1 MAQWAPTI
9 AIDDRRARTP
19 LFVRIADAVSH
30 DVRRGRLRRGAKL
43 PGARSLAKTLG
54 IDRDTVTA
62 AYRELRTQGWV
73 VARPARGVF
82 VTSSLPVPAQRR
94 AAGAPHSRAGV
105 PERPAFAFD
114 DAAGETPRHVAPPSG
129 VLDFAGSSP
138 DLREF
143 PVAEYARALRRQ
155 LRLGGARLLG
165 YGDPRGHPRLREALA
180 ALLSDRRGLAVTSDD
195 LIVVRGSQMGLTL
208 VAQTLVRPGDL
219 VAVESL
225 GYAPAWTAFE
235 NAGARLV
242 SVPVDGEGIDV
253 DAIEAHLRT
262 RSLRAVYVTPHHQYP
277 TTVTLSPARRM
288 RLLDAAKRHRF
299 AVVEDDYDHEMH
311 YEGRPILPLASADR
325 DGVVVYVGTM
335 SKTLAPSVRLGYV
348 VAPRALITRL
358 AERRAQL
365 DRQGDLV
372 TEAAVASLME
382 DGAVRRHLYR
392 MQRLYR
398 QRRDVL
404 TGALERHL
412 PGALSFRVPHGGMA
426 LWAGV
431 AAGVDVEAWAR
442 RAREK
447 GVALRT
453 GRAFT
458 RDGRAIPNLRLH
470 FAALRDAEIRDGV
483 RRMAA
488 AL

>member
-19 LFVRIADAVSH
+19 LFVRIAEAVSH

-82 VTSSLPVPAQRR
+82 VTTSLPDPAHRR
-94 AAGAPHSRAGV
+94 ETGALRVRAGV

-114 DAAGETPRHVAPPSG
+114 EAPNDPRRHVAPPSG
-129 VLDFAGSSP
+129 TLDFAGSSP

-155 LRLGGARLLG
+155 LRLGGARLLS
-165 YGDPRGHPRLREALA
+165 YGDPRGHLRLREALA
-180 ALLSDRRGLAVTSDD
+180 ALLSDRRGLAVTADD

-208 VAQTLVRPGDL
+208 VAQALVRPGDL

-225 GYAPAWTAFE
+225 GYAPAWKAFE

-242 SVPVDGEGIDV
+242 SIPVDDEGVDV
-253 DAIEAHLRT
+253 GAIEAHLRT

-277 TTVTLSPARRM
+277 TTVTLSPERRI
-288 RLLDAAKRHRF
+288 RLLDAARRHRF

-311 YEGRPILPLASADR
+311 YEGRPILPMASADR
-325 DGVVVYVGTM
+325 DGVVVYLGTM
-335 SKTLAPSVRLGYV
+335 SKTLAPAIRLGYV
-348 VAPRALITRL
+348 VAPRALIACI
-358 AERRAQL
+358 AERRAQI
-365 DRQGDLV
+365 DRQGDFV
-372 TEAAVASLME
+372 TESAVASLME

-412 PGALSFRVPHGGMA
+412 PGVLSFRVPSGGMA
-426 LWAGV
+426 LWADV
-431 AAGVDVEAWAR
+431 AAEVDVEAWAR
-442 RAREK
+442 RVREK
-447 GVALRT
+447 GVVLRT

-458 RDGRAIPNLRLH
+458 RDGRAIPNVRLH
-470 FAALRDAEIRDGV
+470 FAALRDGEIREGV

>member
-1 MAQWAPTI
+1 VTPWTPTI

-19 LFVRIADAVSH
+19 LFVRIAEAVSR
-30 DVRRGRLRRGAKL
+30 DVRRGRLRRGARL
-43 PGARSLAKTLG
+43 PGARSLARTLG
-54 IDRDTVTA
+54 VDRDTVTA

-82 VTSSLPVPAQRR
+82 VTTSLPDAGSRRAVPARR
-94 AAGAPHSRAGV
+94 VRAGL

-114 DAAGETPRHVAPPSG
+114 AADGRPLHLPGPAGSI
-129 VLDFAGSSP
+129 DFASSMP

-143 PVAEYARALRRQ
+143 PVAEYARAMRRQ

-165 YGDPRGHPRLREALA
+165 YGDAQGQPRLREALA
-180 ALLSDRRGLAVTSDD
+180 ALLSDRRGLAASAADVA
-195 LIVVRGSQMGLTL
+195 VVRGSQMGLAL
-208 VAQTLVRPGDL
+208 IARALVRPGDV

-225 GYAPAWTAFE
+225 GYGPAWTAFE
-235 NAGARLV
+235 SAGARLV
-242 SVPVDGEGIDV
+242 SIPVDDEGLDV
-253 DAIEAHLRT
+253 GVIEAVLRT
-262 RSLRAVYVTPHHQYP
+262 RSLRAVYVTSHHQYP
-277 TTVTLSPARRM
+277 TTVTLSPERRL
-288 RLLDAAKRHRF
+288 RLLDLARRHRF

-311 YEGRPILPLASADR
+311 YDGRPVLPMASADR

-335 SKTLAPSVRLGYV
+335 SKTLAPAVRMGYV
-348 VAPRALITRL
+348 VAPRALIGRIATLR
-358 AERRAQL
+358 AEI
-365 DRQGDLV
+365 DRQGDFV

-398 QRRDVL
+398 QRRDVMVESL
-404 TGALERHL
+404 AKHL
-412 PGALSFRVPHGGMA
+412 GGALSFRVPSGGMA
-426 LWAGV
+426 LWADV
-431 AAGVDVEAWAR
+431 AAGVDVDAWAL
-442 RAREK
+442 RARAK
-447 GVALRT
+447 GVILRT
-453 GRAFT
+453 GKAFT
-458 RDGRAIPNLRLH
+458 RDGRAIPNVRLH